1 VGDPSGQVHDF
12 EPGILPSGLFWTIP
26 ISPLMLDANPGAGR
40 ARFRAHQLAVPD
52 FHDILNA
59 VSPSPA
65 SKPGHVSF
73 DVHWTGNAPRTKI
86 RDNVFGFRGHYTSGE
101 ARISFSVRDDDSDV
115 VYQSDADGQRTVSGG
130 VGHEHNGV
138 FF

>member
-12 EPGILPSGLFWTIP
+12 EPGILQSGLFWTIP
-26 ISPLMLDANPGAGR
+26 ISPLALDAAPGKGS

-52 FHDILNA
+52 YHDFFNA
-59 VSPSPA
+59 LSPA
-65 SKPGHVSF
+65 PASRPGHVSF
-73 DVHWTGNAPRTKI
+73 DVRWTGNTPRTKI
-86 RDNVFGFRGHYTSGE
+86 RDEVFGFRGHFIAGD
-101 ARISFSVRDDDSDV
+101 ARISFSVHDDGSDV
-115 VYQSDADGQRTVSGG
+115 VYQSDPNGQRTVGAG